1 MAHPVKL
8 FLGREPPSVRPLVD
22 DGATEARRLERVQD
36 RRNGREPIPVNC
48 REAREGLFQYSE
60 TTRRHVGC
68 RDDDPMRNA
77 GDLTQGRRI
86 VPEMM
91 EHHDD
96 HREIERIGAK
106 REATTIAPHAFERA
120 LRACDPQHG
129 RLRIESDN
137 GIGLTE
143 ELGEAAGPCSDV
155 EDMLPIPQ
163 TAHIDEPAKPELAV
177 RGLVARTR
185 S

>member
-48 REAREGLFQYSE
+48 QEAREGLFQYPE
-60 TTRRHVGC
+60 TTRRHVGR
-68 RDDDPMRNA
+68 RDDDPMRNP

-86 VPEMM
+86 VP
-91 EHHDD
+91 
-96 HREIERIGAK
+96 
-106 REATTIAPHAFERA
+106 
-120 LRACDPQHG
+120 
-129 RLRIESDN
+129 ESDN